1 MPVLVTTGKVNRGSI
16 EIEAETLP
24 EGAIVTILMPEDG
37 ETFEVDPNDEASL
50 LAAIAEAERGE
61 AVSSS
66 ELLSQ
71 IHTS

>member
-24 EGAIVTILMPEDG
+24 EGATVTILMPEDG
-37 ETFEVDPNDEASL
+37 ETFEVDPNDEAKL

-71 IHTS
+71 IRKS